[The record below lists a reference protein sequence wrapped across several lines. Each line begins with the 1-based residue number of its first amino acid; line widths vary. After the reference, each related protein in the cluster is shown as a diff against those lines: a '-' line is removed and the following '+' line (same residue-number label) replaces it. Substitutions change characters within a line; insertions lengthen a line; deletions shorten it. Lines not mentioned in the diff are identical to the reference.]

1 MERPPVT
8 GVLLAFGAA
17 PFKFEKDESASFYV
31 QLQLPTGETKT
42 LWGVGLEKALEDSG
56 VQPGEVLTAQ
66 NLGRQPVEVD
76 IKVRD
81 EDGKL
86 TGEVRREV
94 VHRNVWSVMGAPEL
108 DWRNSQGQSGEPEQG
123 HSAQADG
130 DPADP
135 ASTEK
140 TKASTAAP
148 DTDQIFADDGNASAP
163 DSMSAGPGEK
173 GAVRPDTRRGGS
185 RRDRAQPRSGSPS
198 DQAEVGPAAQHQG
211 AVGAGGGI
219 GPDPVSKAFSAPFN
233 VASALGGLFSTSF
246 KEVGRKFTARSVDGY
261 GVLEGQ
267 LSDLAEAVER
277 KATWLHTQGG
287 ADGEWAPGSAQTAEE
302 LKRLLGDFDTLSGR
316 FVDLGSKLGYDY
328 AETLEKHSTSMRS
341 ALDKLDGKSEI
352 IAELQELVRKLV
364 DRLEQLFSNIKMSR

>member
-1 MERPPVT
+1 M
-8 GVLLAFGAA
+8 LLAFGAA
-17 PFKFEKDESASFYV
+17 PYKFEKDESASFYV

-108 DWRNSQGQSGEPEQG
+108 DWRRDAEQKEQPGQSDND
-123 HSAQADG
+123 QARG
-130 DPADP
+130 GPAD
-135 ASTEK
+135 STSVK
-140 TKASTAAP
+140 DSTR
-148 DTDQIFADDGNASAP
+148 T
-163 DSMSAGPGEK
+163 
-173 GAVRPDTRRGGS
+173 GS
-185 RRDRAQPRSGSPS
+185 RRDKRDRSPS
-198 DQAEVGPAAQHQG
+198 RGRQAEPAEAVGQQHG
-211 AVGAGGGI
+211 AVGTGGGL
-219 GPDPVSKAFSAPFN
+219 GPDLVSKAFSAPFN
-233 VASALGGLFSTSF
+233 VATAIGGLFSTSF
-246 KEVGRKFTARSVDGY
+246 KEVGHKFTARSVDGY

-267 LSDLAEAVER
+267 LSDLAKAVER
-277 KATWLHTQGG
+277 KATWLKSQGEI
-287 ADGEWAPGSAQTAEE
+287 DGQVAPGAAQTAED

-316 FVDLGSKLGYDY
+316 FADLGSKLGYDY
-328 AETLEKHSTSMRS
+328 AETLDKHSISMRS
-341 ALDKLDGKSEI
+341 ALDKLDGKNEV

-364 DRLEQLFSNIKMSR
+364 DKLERLFSNIKMGR

>member
-17 PFKFEKDESASFYV
+17 PYKFEKDESASFYV
-31 QLQLPTGETKT
+31 QLQLSSGETKT

-108 DWRNSQGQSGEPEQG
+108 DWRRDAEQKEQPGQNDND
-123 HSAQADG
+123 QARG
-130 DPADP
+130 GPADSS
-135 ASTEK
+135 STER
-140 TKASTAAP
+140 AAAGATATS
-148 DTDQIFADDGNASAP
+148 TDQVFADAGNASAQ
-163 DSMSAGPGEK
+163 
-173 GAVRPDTRRGGS
+173 DTSVKDAARTGS
-185 RRDRAQPRSGSPS
+185 RRDKRDRSSSRGRRAEP
-198 DQAEVGPAAQHQG
+198 AEAGVQQHG
-211 AVGAGGGI
+211 AVGTGGGL
-219 GPDPVSKAFSAPFN
+219 GPDLVSKAFSAPFN
-233 VASALGGLFSTSF
+233 VATALGGLFSTSF
-246 KEVGRKFTARSVDGY
+246 KEVGHKFTARSVDGY

-267 LSDLAEAVER
+267 LSELANAVER
-277 KATWLHTQGG
+277 KATWLKSQGEI
-287 ADGEWAPGSAQTAEE
+287 DGQVAPGAAQTAED

-316 FVDLGSKLGYDY
+316 FADLGSKLGYDY
-328 AETLEKHSTSMRS
+328 AETLDKHSISMRA
-341 ALDKLDGKSEI
+341 ALDKLDGKNEV
-352 IAELQELVRKLV
+352 IAELQDLVRRLV
-364 DRLEQLFSNIKMSR
+364 DKLERLFSNIKMGR